1 MMKHFCDDWILFWCK
16 VRILFFVI
24 GVQMCC
30 IYMIL
35 GPFILSYVAD
45 ALETESDACVEDD
58 TRARGFA
65 QNKFHQLQAP
75 AYIMHTIMIIIII
88 KIHTTLIRL
97 PQKHREEYFKSSI
110 RLRRSVRAWPD
121 RKLALYL

>member
-35 GPFILSYVAD
+35 GSFILRLMLLKLNLMHAWRMIRR
-45 ALETESDACVEDD
+45 VEVL
-58 TRARGFA
+58 RA
-65 QNKFHQLQAP
+65 QNKFHQLQAT
-75 AYIMHTIMIIIII
+75 AYIMHTIMINII

-121 RKLALYL
+121 